1 MTKRA
6 FREPI
11 FAALFQL
18 VKTNVQLSYATI
30 SRNFRGWD
38 QLAKSPA
45 LMPAIFQVDGISYE
59 VDQSDWLMPRYK
71 LRAKILAYAAV
82 DVSKNP
88 ALAPS
93 QLANAIIDDI
103 ELSIYEGGLT
113 PGGIIT
119 GDRQTLGGLVENAYV
134 EGTGFVDPGYSSDG
148 LVAITVPVVMVVGF
162 NFSNIQS

>member
-1 MTKRA
+1 MNKRN

-18 VKTNVQLSYATI
+18 VKNNVQLKYQTI
-30 SRNFRGWD
+30 SRNYRGYE

-71 LRAKILAYAAV
+71 LKAKILAYAAA
-82 DVSKNP
+82 DTSKNP
-88 ALAPS
+88 NLAPS
-93 QLANAIIDDI
+93 SLANAVLDDI
-103 ELSIYEGGLT
+103 EQAIYEGGLT

-134 EGTGFVDPGYSSDG
+134 DGTGFVDPGYSSDG
-148 LVAITVPVVMVVGF
+148 LIAITVPVVIVTGF
-162 NFSNIQS
+162 NFSNIAS